1 MPPRIRIIGLGP
13 GDPALLTRRAW
24 DALSQ
29 SGEVYFRTGVHPVAR
44 ALPAA
49 VQVHTFDNEYTDQPD
64 FPSTY
69 RAIVEH
75 VMNLGRR
82 PQGVT
87 YAVPGDPGVGEST
100 TAELRRAAS
109 REGLSFEIVPGI
121 SFVEPCLAL
130 VAWDPLDG
138 LSVAD
143 ALELAASHHPSFS
156 PDTPALIG
164 QLYSTMVAADVKLTL
179 MNQYPDSHPVTLIH
193 AAGTPEASIETCPL
207 HDIDRSSSIGNTTSL
222 YVPALPRPSALET
235 FQETVAHL
243 RAPDGCPWD
252 REQTPRSLR
261 PHLLEEAFEAL
272 QALDAE
278 DSVSLREELG
288 DLLLQIV
295 LQAQIATEAGE
306 FTMADVI
313 AGIDAKIVRR
323 HPHVFG
329 DLRVAGVDQVLHN
342 WEVLKAEERHE
353 NGEGHGLLGGVPIGL
368 PALAQALE
376 IQDRVGRV
384 GFDWPDL
391 GGVRAK
397 IAEELVEVEEAPD
410 DGAREAEVGDLLFA
424 VVNYARWLRVDPEAA
439 LRETNQRFR
448 ARFAAIESKA
458 DAAGRRV
465 SEMSLPELDDLWE
478 SAKREEGGLTDG
490 ES

>member
-29 SGEVYFRTGVHPVAR
+29 SDEVHFRTGMHPIAR

-49 VQVHTFDNEYTDQPD
+49 VQVNTFDDLYETHAD
-64 FPSTY
+64 FASTY

-75 VMNLGRR
+75 VMDLGRR
-82 PQGVT
+82 PDGVT

-100 TAELRRAAS
+100 TAELRRAAAG
-109 REGLSFEIVPGI
+109 EGIPIEIVPGI

-130 VAWDPLDG
+130 VGWDALDG
-138 LSVAD
+138 LSLAD
-143 ALELAASHHPSFS
+143 ALDLAASHHPPFS
-156 PDTPALIG
+156 PDRPALIG
-164 QLYSTMVAADVKLTL
+164 QLYSAMVAADVKLTL
-179 MNQYPDSHPVTLIH
+179 MNQYPDDHPVTLIH
-193 AAGTPEASIETCPL
+193 AAGTPEAITETCPL
-207 HDIDRSSSIGNTTSL
+207 HEIDRSPSIGNTTSL
-222 YVPALPRPSALET
+222 FVPPLPRPSALET

-252 REQTPRSLR
+252 REQTPLSLR
-261 PHLLEEAFEAL
+261 PHLLEEAYEAL

-278 DSVSLREELG
+278 DADSLREELG

-295 LQAQIATEAGE
+295 LQAQIATEGGE

-323 HPHVFG
+323 HLHVFG
-329 DLRVAGVDQVLHN
+329 DLRLAGVDQVLHN

-353 NGEGHGLLGGVPIGL
+353 NREGHGVLGGVPVGL

-376 IQDRVGRV
+376 VQDRVARV

-391 GGVRAK
+391 DGVLAK
-397 IAEELVEVEEAPD
+397 IAEELEEVQEAPD
-410 DGAREAEVGDLLFA
+410 DEAREAEVGDLLFA

-439 LRETNQRFR
+439 LRQTNRRFR
-448 ARFAAIESKA
+448 ARFAAIESRA
-458 DAAGRRV
+458 GAAGQRL
-465 SEMSLPELDDLWE
+465 SELSLRELDDLWE
-478 SAKREEGGLTDG
+478 SAKREEGGGRGAD
-490 ES
+490 S